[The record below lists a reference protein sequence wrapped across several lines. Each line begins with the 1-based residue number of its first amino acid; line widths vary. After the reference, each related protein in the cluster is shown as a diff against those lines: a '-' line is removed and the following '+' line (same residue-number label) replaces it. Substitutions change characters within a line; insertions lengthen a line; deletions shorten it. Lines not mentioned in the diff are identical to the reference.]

1 MSTRGAPTA
10 ARRSCQVSTTP
21 TEGTYS
27 ASRGWLAR
35 LVILGA
41 PLALGLLEVWHF
53 ESLPFDSEGELG
65 PFTRYRTIAPVAEQ
79 WLIVHLLQAPLIALV
94 GLAVYLMVRG
104 LADFPGSVARVCMV
118 LFVVAYTVL
127 DSVAGIAVGVL
138 ISNARDLSPA
148 QLAPVEQAIED
159 MWNHPVAGNFSV
171 VSFTGAGA
179 WVVGVVAA
187 AVSLRRS
194 GAPRGPVALMV
205 VAAFVFGLSHA
216 NPTGPIGMACL
227 LAAFVWLEF
236 FPHSSLSLGSEEPV
250 SGPEPGQPEEP
261 EEVEESPRD
270 RPRRRQRRRQRRR

>member
-1 MSTRGAPTA
+1 M
-10 ARRSCQVSTTP
+10 
-21 TEGTYS
+21 
-27 ASRGWLAR
+27 
-35 LVILGA
+35 ILGA
-41 PLALGLLEVWHF
+41 PLALGLVEVFHF

-94 GLAVYLMVRG
+94 GLAVFLMVRG
-104 LADFPGSVARVCMV
+104 HADFPGAVARVCMV
-118 LFVVAYTVL
+118 VFVVAYTIL

-138 ISNARDLSPA
+138 VSDARDLSPA

-179 WVVGVVAA
+179 WVVGVIAA

-205 VAAFVFGLSHA
+205 IAAFVFGVSHA

-227 LAAFVWLEF
+227 LMAFAWLEF
-236 FPHSSLSLGSEEPV
+236 FPQSTLSLGEEEAAPA
-250 SGPEPGQPEEP
+250 PEREQPEEA
-261 EEVEESPRD
+261 EEPPVD

>member
-1 MSTRGAPTA
+1 MRDELNAAP
-10 ARRSCQVSTTP
+10 S
-21 TEGTYS
+21 EGTVLVS
-27 ASRGWLAR
+27 KGWLAR

-41 PLALGLLEVWHF
+41 PLALGLVEVFHF

-104 LADFPGSVARVCMV
+104 HRRHSQAYVARVCMV
-118 LFVVAYTVL
+118 VFVVAYTVL

-138 ISNARDLSPA
+138 VSDARDLSPA
-148 QLAPVEQAIED
+148 QLAPVEQAIEG
-159 MWNHPVAGNFSV
+159 MWDHPIAGNFSV

-179 WVVGVVAA
+179 WVVGVIAA

-205 VAAFVFGLSHA
+205 LAAFIFGVSHA
-216 NPTGPIGMACL
+216 NPTGPMGMACL

-236 FPHSSLSLGSEEPV
+236 FPHSSLSLGEEEAAP
-250 SGPEPGQPEEP
+250 GPEPKHPEKPDEA
-261 EEVEESPRD
+261 EESPRD

>member
-1 MSTRGAPTA
+1 MRDELNAAPA
-10 ARRSCQVSTTP
+10 QGVAL
-21 TEGTYS
+21 
-27 ASRGWLAR
+27 ASKGWLAR

-41 PLALGLLEVWHF
+41 PLALGFVEVFHF

-94 GLAVYLMVRG
+94 GLAVYLMVR
-104 LADFPGSVARVCMV
+104 DISDIPSYVARVCMA

-138 ISNARDLSPA
+138 VSDARDLSPA

-159 MWNHPVAGNFSV
+159 MWNHPIAGNFSV

-179 WVVGVVAA
+179 WVVGVIAA

-194 GAPRGPVALMV
+194 GAPRGPVALML
-205 VAAFVFGLSHA
+205 VAAFIFGLSHA

-236 FPHSSLSLGSEEPV
+236 FPQSSLSLGE
-250 SGPEPGQPEEP
+250 EEP
-261 EEVEESPRD
+261 ESASEAVQTELPGDTEQTAAD

>member
-1 MSTRGAPTA
+1 M
-10 ARRSCQVSTTP
+10 V
-21 TEGTYS
+21 
-27 ASRGWLAR
+27 
-35 LVILGA
+35 LGA

-65 PFTRYRTIAPVAEQ
+65 PFTRYRTIAPVATQ

-104 LADFPGSVARVCMV
+104 LADIPASVARVCMA

-127 DSVAGIAVGVL
+127 DSVDGIAVGVL
-138 ISNARDLSPA
+138 VANARELPPA
-148 QLAPVEQAIED
+148 QLAAVEQAIED
-159 MWNHPVAGNFSV
+159 LWNHPVVGNFSV

-179 WVVGVVAA
+179 WAVGVIAA
-187 AVSLRRS
+187 AISLRRS

-205 VAAFVFGLSHA
+205 LAAFIFGMSHA

-236 FPHSSLSLGSEEPV
+236 FPQSSLSLGAEEPAPPG
-250 SGPEPGQPEEP
+250 SPGRQEGPEVAEQP
-261 EEVEESPRD
+261 PRD
-270 RPRRRQRRRQRRR
+270 RPARRQRKRQRRR

>member
-1 MSTRGAPTA
+1 MRDELNAAPA
-10 ARRSCQVSTTP
+10 
-21 TEGTYS
+21 EGTVLVS
-27 ASRGWLAR
+27 KGWLAR

-41 PLALGLLEVWHF
+41 PLALGFVEVFHF

-94 GLAVYLMVRG
+94 GLAVFLMVSG
-104 LADFPGSVARVCMV
+104 LADFPGAVARVCMV
-118 LFVVAYTVL
+118 VFVVAYTIL

-138 ISNARDLSPA
+138 VSDARDLSPT

-159 MWNHPVAGNFSV
+159 MWDHPIAGNFSV

-179 WVVGVVAA
+179 WVLGVIAA

-205 VAAFVFGLSHA
+205 IAAFVFGLSHA

-227 LAAFVWLEF
+227 LAAFAWLEF
-236 FPHSSLSLGSEEPV
+236 FPQSTLSLGEEEPGP
-250 SGPEPGQPEEP
+250 GPEPEQPEQPEQAQEP
-261 EEVEESPRD
+261 PVD

>member
-1 MSTRGAPTA
+1 MGA
-10 ARRSCQVSTTP
+10 V
-21 TEGTYS
+21 
-27 ASRGWLAR
+27 SRGWLAR

-41 PLALGLLEVWHF
+41 PLALGFVEVLHF

-65 PFTRYRTIAPVAEQ
+65 PFTRYRTIAPVVEQ

-104 LADFPGSVARVCMV
+104 LSDFPGAVARVCMV
-118 LFVVAYTVL
+118 VFVVAYTVL
-127 DSVAGIAVGVL
+127 DSIAGIGVGVL
-138 ISNARDLSPA
+138 GGQCAGSVSRPASPCRAGDRADSGIVLSRATFPSS
-148 QLAPVEQAIED
+148 LS
-159 MWNHPVAGNFSV
+159 AGS
-171 VSFTGAGA
+171 GA
-179 WVVGVVAA
+179 WALGVIAA

-236 FPHSSLSLGSEEPV
+236 FPQSSLSLEAEEPDT
-250 SGPEPGQPEEP
+250 SAPIEGPELSDAEEAL
-261 EEVEESPRD
+261 PRE
-270 RPRRRQRRRQRRR
+270 RPRRRQRRRPRRR

>member
-1 MSTRGAPTA
+1 MCPFPLRGKVRMGVLLP
-10 ARRSCQVSTTP
+10 
-21 TEGTYS
+21 
-27 ASRGWLAR
+27 R

-41 PLALGLLEVWHF
+41 PLALGLVEVFHF
-53 ESLPFDSEGELG
+53 ESLPFDEDGELG

-104 LADFPGSVARVCMV
+104 LDGVPAVVARVCMA

-127 DSVAGIAVGVL
+127 DAVDGIAVGVL
-138 ISNARDLSPA
+138 VANARDLSPA

-159 MWNHPVAGNFSV
+159 LWNHPVVGNFSV

-179 WVVGVVAA
+179 WVVGVLAA

-205 VAAFVFGLSHA
+205 LAAFIFGMSHA

-236 FPHSSLSLGSEEPV
+236 FPQSSLAPDAYEPAPPAA
-250 SGPEPGQPEEP
+250 PEQPET
-261 EEVEESPRD
+261 VEAEDPRPGD
-270 RPRRRQRRRQRRR
+270 RPARRRRRRHRRR

>member
-1 MSTRGAPTA
+1 M
-10 ARRSCQVSTTP
+10 
-21 TEGTYS
+21 
-27 ASRGWLAR
+27 
-35 LVILGA
+35 ILGA
-41 PLALGLLEVWHF
+41 PLALGLVEVFHF

-94 GLAVYLMVRG
+94 GLAVYLMVRDI
-104 LADFPGSVARVCMV
+104 ADIPAYVARVCMA

-138 ISNARDLSPA
+138 VSNARDLSPA
-148 QLAPVEQAIED
+148 QLAPVEQAIEQL
-159 MWNHPVAGNFSV
+159 WNSPWVGNVSV
-171 VSFTGAGA
+171 FTITGAGA
-179 WVVGVVAA
+179 WAVGVIAA
-187 AVSLRRS
+187 AISLRRS

-236 FPHSSLSLGSEEPV
+236 FPQSSLSLGEEEPA
-250 SGPEPGQPEEP
+250 SAPEPDQPEDGEAEEEP
-261 EEVEESPRD
+261 DAAPRS
-270 RPRRRQRRRQRRR
+270 RPRRRHRRRHRRG